1 MTEGKLPSLALGLSL
16 PVYTCSTQN
25 LHSPGFGTV
34 KDFTGS
40 SLSSRLLF
48 GGEASKKAV
57 WTLETAAW
65 QCAWSGAKA
74 TGGSNV
80 QIAGFFCKT
89 HPHRA
94 VDAALPVFPSP
105 SKTWQGSPLHKGSGS
120 QP

>member
-74 TGGSNV
+74 TGSSNV

-89 HPHRA
+89 HPHGA